1 MTDEKII
8 EMFWRRDEQAI
19 RECMET
25 YGAYCKTVAS
35 RILSE
40 ESDIEETV
48 SDTWLAAWDSIPPK
62 HPQHLRLYLGSITRN
77 KTISIWR
84 ANRAKSRGGDRVDVA
99 LEELSQCIS
108 LGSDPEAKVNMQ
120 QLQCAIMAFLKSEPV
135 MRRQVFVRRY
145 FYLEEIP
152 SIASRYGLK
161 QSNVRM
167 MLSRTRQKMRK
178 YLTQEGYM
186 E

>member
-1 MTDEKII
+1 MTDERII
-8 EMFWRRDEQAI
+8 EMFWARDEQAI
-19 RECMET
+19 RACMDT

-40 ESDIEETV
+40 EADAEEAV

-62 HPQHLRLYLGSITRN
+62 HPRHLHLYLGSITRN
-77 KTISIWR
+77 RAISIWR
-84 ANRAKSRGGDRVDVA
+84 ANRAKSRGGDRVEVA
-99 LEELSQCIS
+99 LEELGQCIS
-108 LGSDPEAKVNMQ
+108 PGSDPEARVNMQ
-120 QLQCAIMAFLKSEPV
+120 QLQCAITAFLKTEPV
-135 MRRQVFVRRY
+135 TRRQVFVRRY

-152 SIASRYGLK
+152 SIAHRYGLK

-178 YLTQEGYM
+178 YLAQEGYM